1 MPRERGSHAP
11 DRSLTGEGGWDPGQ
25 FATLVANV
33 PGAVYRGE
41 LSTDW
46 AVQFMSDGVEA
57 ICGYAAADF
66 VGSRPART
74 FASVIHP
81 DDRELVEQAVE
92 AALALREPYVIDYRI
107 THASGELRWVHEC
120 GRGVFGPDGRALFLD
135 GVLFD
140 HTPQRLIEEQHRLLF
155 EHNPQPMLAYDRETL
170 RIVAASNAATAS
182 YGYSHEELLSMTVR
196 DLVPPE
202 DLPAVDRYLATAL
215 SGEEPGLVLARQ
227 WRHRYKDGTV
237 VDVEIN
243 SDDLTL
249 NGRSCRVLL
258 CQDVTERNLAT
269 AALAAA
275 RDAAVEA
282 SNMKSAFL
290 ANMSHEIR
298 TPMNA
303 VIGMN
308 ELLLDTELSD
318 EQRFLAAQAAQS
330 GEQLLAI
337 INDVL
342 DVSKIEAGRL
352 ELDLTDFDLHTLID
366 QVCATARLQVGQR
379 GVALELEFGDDVPDR
394 VHGDAARLRQVLTNL
409 LSNAAKFTREGEIR
423 VRVTSGPDA
432 PVRFAVSDTGIGIDA
447 TVLVQM
453 FEPFTQA
460 DTSTTRVFGGTGLG
474 LAIARDLVALMGGT
488 IGADSDP
495 GSGSTFWF
503 ELPLGAARTPDVN
516 ATLDAR
522 RPSRES
528 THSGDGPTVL
538 IVEDNPINQ
547 LVAVRSLERCGIRAD
562 VASDGLE
569 ALDALAARR
578 YDAVLMDCQ
587 LPVMNGYDATIEI
600 RRREQKTGGHVP
612 IIAMTASAMTG
623 DRDLCI
629 KAGMDDYVTKPI
641 RPHHLADVLN
651 RWINTRSAP
660 AADAAASAAKSAT

>member
-1 MPRERGSHAP
+1 M
-11 DRSLTGEGGWDPGQ
+11 
-25 FATLVANV
+25 
-33 PGAVYRGE
+33 
-41 LSTDW
+41 
-46 AVQFMSDGVEA
+46 
-57 ICGYAAADF
+57 
-66 VGSRPART
+66 
-74 FASVIHP
+74 IHP

-92 AALALREPYVIDYRI
+92 AALAVREPYVIDYRI
-107 THASGELRWVHEC
+107 VHANGELRWVHER
-120 GRGVFGPDGRALFLD
+120 GRGVFGPDGLALFLD

-140 HTPQRLIEEQHRLLF
+140 HTPQRRVEEQHRLLF

-170 RIVAASNAATAS
+170 QIVAASNAASAS

-196 DLVPPE
+196 DLVPRE
-202 DLPAVDRYLATAL
+202 DLPAVDHYLATAL

-227 WRHRYKDGTV
+227 WRHRHKDGTV

-269 AALAAA
+269 AELAAA

-352 ELDLTDFDLHTLID
+352 ELDLTDFDLHALID
-366 QVCATARLQVGQR
+366 QTCATTRLQVSQR
-379 GVALELEFGDDVPDR
+379 GVLLELELDDDVPAR
-394 VHGDAARLRQVLTNL
+394 VNGDAARLRQVLTNL
-409 LSNAAKFTREGEIR
+409 LSNAAKFTREGRSR
-423 VRVTSGPDA
+423 VRVTAGPEA
-432 PVRFAVSDTGIGIDA
+432 RIRFAVSDTGIGIDA
-447 TVLVQM
+447 TVLARM

-460 DTSTTRVFGGTGLG
+460 DTSTTRMFGGTGLG

-495 GSGSTFWF
+495 GAARPSGSSSPSAQRPRPPSTPAST
-503 ELPLGAARTPDVN
+503 LTARPPPRHV
-516 ATLDAR
+516 R
-522 RPSRES
+522 
-528 THSGDGPTVL
+528 
-538 IVEDNPINQ
+538 
-547 LVAVRSLERCGIRAD
+547 AVVRA
-562 VASDGLE
+562 
-569 ALDALAARR
+569 
-578 YDAVLMDCQ
+578 C
-587 LPVMNGYDATIEI
+587 
-600 RRREQKTGGHVP
+600 
-612 IIAMTASAMTG
+612 
-623 DRDLCI
+623 
-629 KAGMDDYVTKPI
+629 
-641 RPHHLADVLN
+641 
-651 RWINTRSAP
+651 
-660 AADAAASAAKSAT
+660 